1 MDSAVGWMIFNLFT
15 VLALAFYSMVE
26 MACVSVNKAR
36 LQFYAINGSWRAQ
49 LLQKLLN
56 NPSWLFSTTLIGVNV
71 ATFVGSECA
80 REFYSSLGLDP
91 DLAPLT
97 QVILVVV
104 IGELAPMFAA
114 RKFSEHVAL
123 LGAPLLYLS
132 AKILF
137 PITWSIEFLTNFVDK
152 LLGSKSH
159 SHELLMG
166 KDELLKMVEG
176 QEVAPSEGSDSHEL
190 NNVASALFNLHTF
203 SAKDL
208 MQPLQPANM
217 LPSDATI
224 TQLRNFLRKSP
235 QNYFPIY
242 HRRPNNIVGIL
253 HARDVVRAPENHRV
267 SQYAQPPW
275 FITLNT
281 SIGDI
286 IQQFRRNNQ
295 RIAFILGEGGKTV
308 GYLTFSALIQHAFG
322 GQRQVKNVKQY
333 KQAFLLHEK
342 TLDGSITVKE
352 FKNRYGISLDE
363 DETLTLEQL
372 IIQEV
377 GQHPN
382 VSDSVIIGP
391 YKLTVKSTTLLG
403 VRTIAISSII

>member
-1 MDSAVGWMIFNLFT
+1 MDSALGWLLFNLFT
-15 VLALAFYSMVE
+15 VLALSFYSMVE
-26 MACVSVNKAR
+26 MACVSINKAR

-49 LLQKLLN
+49 LLQKLLDK
-56 NPSWLFSTTLIGVNV
+56 PSWLFSTTLIGVNV

-91 DLAPLT
+91 DFAPLT

-132 AKILF
+132 AKILL
-137 PITWSIEFLTNFVDK
+137 PITWTIEFITNLVDK
-152 LLGSKSH
+152 VLGNSED

-166 KDELLKMVEG
+166 KDELLKLVEG
-176 QEVAPSEGSDSHEL
+176 QDYPAESPDSQEF
-190 NNVASALFNLHTF
+190 NNIASALFNLHTF

-208 MQPLQPANM
+208 MQPLQPSEM

-224 TQLRNFLRKSP
+224 TQLRNYLRKKP
-235 QNYFPIY
+235 QNYIPIY
-242 HRRPNNIVGIL
+242 HRKPTNIVGIL
-253 HARDVVRAPENHRV
+253 HARDTIRSADSHRI
-267 SQYAQPPW
+267 SEYAQTPW

-281 SIGDI
+281 AMGDI

-295 RIAFILGEGGKTV
+295 RIAFILGDQGEAI
-308 GYLTFSALIQHAFG
+308 GYLTFAAIIQHAFG
-322 GQRQVKNVKQY
+322 SPQKVKHVTGNKNIS
-333 KQAFLLHEK
+333 LLHEK
-342 TLDGSITVKE
+342 TLEGTMTVKE
-352 FKNRYGISLDE
+352 FKERYGLALDE
-363 DETLTLEQL
+363 DEDVTLAQL
-372 IIQEV
+372 IIREV

-382 VSDSVIIGP
+382 ISDSIIIGP

-403 VRTIAISSII
+403 VKTVEISSFF

>member
-1 MDSAVGWMIFNLFT
+1 MDSAFWWLIFNLFT
-15 VLALAFYSMVE
+15 VFALAFYSMVE

-49 LLQKLLN
+49 LLQKLLD

-97 QVILVVV
+97 QVVLVVV

-132 AKILF
+132 AKILL
-137 PITWSIEFLTNFVDK
+137 PITWTIEFVTNFVDRI
-152 LLGSKSH
+152 LGSKAH

-166 KDELLKMVEG
+166 REELLKMVEG
-176 QEVAPSEGSDSHEL
+176 QEGAPVEGSDSQEL
-190 NNVASALFNLHTF
+190 NNVASALFTLHAF
-203 SAKDL
+203 LAKDL
-208 MQPLQPANM
+208 MQPLQPAEM

-224 TQLRNFLRKSP
+224 TQLRNLLRKSP

-242 HRRPNNIVGIL
+242 HRKPNNIVGIL

-267 SQYAQPPW
+267 AQYAQSPW

-281 SIGDI
+281 SVGNI
-286 IQQFRRNNQ
+286 IQQFRKNNQ
-295 RIAFILGEGGKTV
+295 RIAFILEEGGKAV
-308 GYLTFSALIQHAFG
+308 GFLTLAAIIQHAFG
-322 GQRQVKNVKQY
+322 GPQQIKTVKQY
-333 KQAFLLHEK
+333 KHASLLHEK
-342 TLDGSITVKE
+342 TLPGSITVNE
-352 FKNRYGISLDE
+352 FKNRFGISLDE
-363 DETLTLEQL
+363 DENLTLEEL
-372 IIQEV
+372 IIREI

-403 VRTIAISSII
+403 IKTLAISSLV